1 MVGCLLLNQ
10 IYYYINNRIDIS
22 YFQQSKRTQ
31 NFQAISYSTLRWLTS
46 KEQVYVSANGDLRNY
61 HIILYFYENDKVLRA
76 YETASTWNQQ
86 NEYEFFYVDN
96 NISIIKKNNEIFWKS
111 NK

>member
-1 MVGCLLLNQ
+1 M
-10 IYYYINNRIDIS
+10 S
-22 YFQQSKRTQ
+22 YLFLSCT
-31 NFQAISYSTLRWLTS
+31 
-46 KEQVYVSANGDLRNY
+46 E
-61 HIILYFYENDKVLRA
+61 ENDKVLRA